1 MWRFFLFDIAAFQ
14 WTTPIGKF
22 HTSKTLK
29 VVKARRFAAL
39 RWGWFDEIGF
49 GRLPSWKVTNI
60 ASQATFHDDF
70 IWFCIST
77 QVGYVSFFGRVESK
91 DLLMLISFYERY
103 SIFVSKFSRS
113 ELPNWHFLVPC
124 LVGIDERQKT
134 CFPFKS
140 KFPVGYPVEFEFCCP
155 ASNRISY
162 VLNFVFFGD
171 LFKFI
176 IWIRGTFRPVS
187 WVLQHPSKMQM
198 APCWRSPG
206 HYRAGLSAHGP
217 SCCRCA
223 ARNAWRLLLPGSLER
238 NCRGKCFW
246 LQLGRA
252 LGLRFNHNRFNA
264 SKWGGFRC
272 TASDYHFQRNNPTCV
287 TFKQI
292 WSTWIDMADRLIG
305 L

>member
-1 MWRFFLFDIAAFQ
+1 MTKIRGMLHNSRFSKKIAPLYKIALCEDFFFDIAAFQ

-22 HTSKTLK
+22 HTSKALK
-29 VVKARRFAAL
+29 VVKARHFAAL

-91 DLLMLISFYERY
+91 DLLMLISFYEKL

-140 KFPVGYPVEFEFCCP
+140 KFPVGYPVEF
-155 ASNRISY
+155 
-162 VLNFVFFGD
+162 
-171 LFKFI
+171 
-176 IWIRGTFRPVS
+176 
-187 WVLQHPSKMQM
+187 
-198 APCWRSPG
+198 
-206 HYRAGLSAHGP
+206 
-217 SCCRCA
+217 
-223 ARNAWRLLLPGSLER
+223 
-238 NCRGKCFW
+238 
-246 LQLGRA
+246 
-252 LGLRFNHNRFNA
+252 
-264 SKWGGFRC
+264 
-272 TASDYHFQRNNPTCV
+272 
-287 TFKQI
+287 
-292 WSTWIDMADRLIG
+292 
-305 L
+305 